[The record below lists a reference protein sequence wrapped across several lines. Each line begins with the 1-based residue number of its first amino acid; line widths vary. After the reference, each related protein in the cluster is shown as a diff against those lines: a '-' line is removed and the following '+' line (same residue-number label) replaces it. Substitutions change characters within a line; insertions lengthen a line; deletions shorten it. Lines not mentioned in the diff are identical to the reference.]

1 MRGKHLLLH
10 WARTQQV
17 VSMSSAEA
25 ELHALC
31 KCASEL
37 LGAAI
42 MTREFGEHKELR
54 VHTDSSAAKGI
65 VQREGA
71 GKVKHLDVK
80 CLWVQER
87 ETCGDLSVIKIP
99 RAENCSDYL
108 THHSTEREGIT
119 HLSRMGVQRHPAME
133 V

>member
-1 MRGKHLLLH
+1 MLLH

-17 VSMSSAEA
+17 VSLSSAEA

-31 KCASEL
+31 KCASEV

-42 MTREFGEHKELR
+42 MTREFGEHKEVR

-87 ETCGDLSVIKIP
+87 ETTDDLTVVKVP
-99 RAENCSDYL
+99 RADNCSDYL
-108 THHSTEREGIT
+108 THHCTEKEAIP
-119 HLSRMGVQRHPAME
+119 HLANMYVERRGAE